1 MNRLLLLLFL
11 FLASGVVAG
20 GFLASAMALSQ
31 AEKLGDRRIEAMK
44 KERDGPERSVA
55 EKAPNRAAMLK
66 AARRRQIV
74 NLTNQLRP
82 LYRFE
87 LMSVRTACHLTN
99 DQLRSI
105 RPETDAAFGEAIARL
120 FEAQQ
125 KAAPGPVRVLSAEL
139 DYNAVI
145 REAVFSVARR
155 HVPAEQWAAFLEDL
169 ERREASRKQ
178 AGVEFL
184 VATLDRDL
192 QLTGRQ
198 RDQLA
203 QSLSAHWDDLWY
215 SSLELTLGGTPCVPR
230 IPDELLKPY
239 LSEAQQGIWSRMYKF
254 EGPLWGVVFDQGGD
268 AGLDDAPGAGPKPE
282 VRARVRSNGVSNSA
296 EKKGLSLEPRAKE

>member
-1 MNRLLLLLFL
+1 MNRLLL

-20 GFLASAMALSQ
+20 GFLSSATALSQ
-31 AEKLGDRRIEAMK
+31 AEKLGDRRIEATK
-44 KERDGPERSVA
+44 NERDAPKRPVA
-55 EKAPNRAAMLK
+55 ERAPNRAAMLK
-66 AARRRQIV
+66 ASRQRQII
-74 NLTNQLRP
+74 NLTHQLRS

-99 DQLRSI
+99 EQLRSI
-105 RPETDAAFGEAIARL
+105 TPETDTAYLEAIAKL

-125 KAAPGPVRVLSAEL
+125 KAAPGPVRVPSAEL

-192 QLTGRQ
+192 RLTGRQ

-268 AGLDDAPGAGPKPE
+268 AALDDAPGAGPKPE